1 MRFGEMPCKNCSR
14 FFCIC
19 SYHLTR
25 SICSELLPPFGRFLC
40 GKWHERCS
48 LFPIVPCERQRCCS
62 ACSVW
67 ILQFE
72 RRVRRHHSRC
82 PFSSAIRARVMFSCF
97 RFLPCLGF
105 EELHLLCMFHLGI
118 AEYTSSMTHHIPWLL
133 SIGQG
138 TRTCH
143 TDLYLIVCPLCCF
156 QLLLPHVH

>member
-1 MRFGEMPCKNCSR
+1 MPIRFPCPFSPHPK
-14 FFCIC
+14 
-19 SYHLTR
+19 R
-25 SICSELLPPFGRFLC
+25 SFRLVWCDLVKCRVKLLPLFLHLQLPPYSLDLLRAVATFWRFWC

-82 PFSSAIRARVMFSCF
+82 PFFSAIRARVMFSCF

-118 AEYTSSMTHHIPWLL
+118 AEY
-133 SIGQG
+133 
-138 TRTCH
+138 
-143 TDLYLIVCPLCCF
+143 F
-156 QLLLPHVH
+156 LPRCVFPFLP